1 MGQNFPNG
9 LGTFYIGMYKLVE
22 DPSSDPIISWSK
34 SNNGFVMCNEEER
47 IRSKILLR
55 FTCEKLSEFLSEL
68 KYYGFRRVK
77 KKKESGEMEFR
88 NEDFVRGQPERLRDM
103 MLKAFRKHRAKF
115 KAKEA
120 AKEAAKQLQRLQ
132 I

>member
-1 MGQNFPNG
+1 
-9 LGTFYIGMYKLVE
+9 
-22 DPSSDPIISWSK
+22 
-34 SNNGFVMCNEEER
+34 MCKEEER

-55 FTCEKLSEFLSEL
+55 FHCEKLSEFLSRT
-68 KYYGFRRVK
+68 GFRRV
-77 KKKESGEMEFR
+77 KKESGEMEFR

-120 AKEAAKQLQRLQ
+120 AKDAAKQLQRLQ

>member
-34 SNNGFVMCNEEER
+34 SNNGFVMCNEEAR

-55 FTCEKLSEFLSEL
+55 FNCGKLSEFLSEL
-68 KYYGFRRVK
+68 KYYGFTRVK
-77 KKKESGEMEFR
+77 KTDSGKMEFR

-103 MLKAFRKHRAKF
+103 MLKACRKHRAKF

-120 AKEAAKQLQRLQ
+120 AKEAAKELQRLQ